1 MKQKFPSSAHNLTQN
16 YDIWLATLSSSCQGP
31 HRCRIKLYSI
41 LSSVPIFRCLSLS
54 GHRKI
59 SEFLGVWVCCSI
71 ISFFLISIM
80 KELSTLKSYPSRQ
93 CLYDSIKSNWASM
106 DLCMYVYLRILCSK
120 NEMSSL
126 VIFMIRL
133 PLSGIKN
140 ILISLLIMLA
150 FFINHLVVRTIL
162 T

>member
-1 MKQKFPSSAHNLTQN
+1 MIVL
-16 YDIWLATLSSSCQGP
+16 
-31 HRCRIKLYSI
+31 R
-41 LSSVPIFRCLSLS
+41 
-54 GHRKI
+54 
-59 SEFLGVWVCCSI
+59 
-71 ISFFLISIM
+71 
-80 KELSTLKSYPSRQ
+80 
-93 CLYDSIKSNWASM
+93 ASM

-150 FFINHLVVRTIL
+150 FFINHLVVRTIYVCL
-162 T
+162 S